1 MDTERNYLAYGDT
14 VIKMLVDGGY
24 ELKYNFDAHIEVIN
38 ELSISTSFKRSRNG
52 VFTLTYLNINLLEAI
67 LKEKIQFKAE
77 LNKTNILDYEQLE
90 LICLIDKY
98 YADVDYLNNVTK
110 ILKKTGNIKSIR
122 DRDEWELVL
131 SIVKEACRV
140 VTWEFFCELLTF
152 GELASSND
160 ISKK

>member
-38 ELSISTSFKRSRNG
+38 ELSTSSSFKRSRNG

-67 LKEKIQFKAE
+67 LKEKIRFKAE